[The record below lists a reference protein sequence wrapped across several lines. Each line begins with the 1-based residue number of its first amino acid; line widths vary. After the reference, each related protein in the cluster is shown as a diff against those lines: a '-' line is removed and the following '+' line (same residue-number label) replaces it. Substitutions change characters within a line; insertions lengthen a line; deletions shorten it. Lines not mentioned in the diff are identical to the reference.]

1 MDTWCLL
8 FLFIVYEVISRSH
21 LFLLVLAENYI
32 INYIALFS
40 KADYDLEQCSLNDE
54 GLNII

>member
-1 MDTWCLL
+1 MVPL

-40 KADYDLEQCSLNDE
+40 KADYDLEQWSLNDE
-54 GLNII
+54 GLNVI